1 MKSRLGTILISLVI
15 VLSSLLVG
23 CNAVNPSPV
32 GKVTVTD
39 LLGREVAIPA
49 NVTRVIAIGPGA
61 LRLYVYAGDP
71 DYVVGVEQMEANS
84 PTGRPYMLA
93 NPDLAE
99 LPIIGQG
106 GPNNAPDP
114 ERILTVAPDVIFSTY
129 ATEASVADELQAKTG
144 IPVVVISYGDSGFGV
159 TDLFAASVPDSLEL
173 IGQVIGYDAKAQT
186 AVDYLHQALEDLG
199 ARTRDIQDAH
209 KPTVY
214 VGGLGARGTHG
225 IESTQGDYSLLSA
238 IHAKN
243 VVDETGQTGS
253 MMIDK
258 EKLLAWDPDYLFVD
272 LGGLAAVLEDYQKNP
287 AIYESLSA
295 VQNGLVYTQLPFNY
309 YNSNIDTA
317 IADAYYLGTVLYPE
331 AFADIDPVAKAD
343 EVYQALVGTPVYAQM
358 AEDFG
363 GGFRQLNLSEE

>member
-159 TDLFAASVPDSLEL
+159 TDLFAESVPDSLEL
-173 IGQVIGYDAKAQT
+173 IGQVIGDDAKAQA
-186 AVDYLHQALEDLG
+186 AVGFLHQALEDLG
-199 ARTRDIQDAH
+199 AHARHPGCRQAH
-209 KPTVY
+209 GVRGRAGRQGHAWHREHS
-214 VGGLGARGTHG
+214 GGLFAVECHPCQERGG
-225 IESTQGDYSLLSA
+225 
-238 IHAKN
+238 
-243 VVDETGQTGS
+243 
-253 MMIDK
+253 
-258 EKLLAWDPDYLFVD
+258 
-272 LGGLAAVLEDYQKNP
+272 
-287 AIYESLSA
+287 
-295 VQNGLVYTQLPFNY
+295 
-309 YNSNIDTA
+309 
-317 IADAYYLGTVLYPE
+317 
-331 AFADIDPVAKAD
+331 
-343 EVYQALVGTPVYAQM
+343 
-358 AEDFG
+358 
-363 GGFRQLNLSEE
+363 